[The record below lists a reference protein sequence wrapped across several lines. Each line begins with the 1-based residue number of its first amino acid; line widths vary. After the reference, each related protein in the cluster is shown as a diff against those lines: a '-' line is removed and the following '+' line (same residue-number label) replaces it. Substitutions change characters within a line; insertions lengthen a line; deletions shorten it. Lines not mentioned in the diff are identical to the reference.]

1 MLDALYHNITN
12 RLNTGILI
20 LDSDFNIVMWNRF
33 LEVHANKKDNE
44 FTTPLFLYKA
54 GITAMELK
62 EFDKATSLFTKIK
75 DNYPTS
81 DQGLNVDKFI
91 NAAKYSEQ

>member
-33 LEVHANKKDNE
+33 LEVHANKKDNDVIGKSI
-44 FTTPLFLYKA
+44 FDVFP
-54 GITAMELK
+54 EL
-62 EFDKATSLFTKIK
+62 
-75 DNYPTS
+75 P
-81 DQGLNVDKFI
+81 
-91 NAAKYSEQ
+91 